1 MDPYLETSTWMNFH
15 TLLCAEMV
23 RQLGPKIRPRYLARA
38 TEQSYTEIAVEP
50 DGQRRPSLPDV
61 NVLESAPGPGRGGA
75 AAVAIVAAPVRVP
88 TIMPVKIP
96 HAAVE
101 IRDRLKRRLVTA
113 IELLSPTNKC
123 GVGRKEYLK
132 KRRRL
137 LRSEAHLVE
146 IDLLRAGRRVPM
158 ERSLPP
164 APYYVYVG
172 REESRPMT
180 DVWPIRLDQPLP
192 QIPIPLLEGD
202 PDVMLDLQSAL
213 TVVYDISDYGLE
225 LDYTKPPVAP
235 LTPEESTWLVHHLH
249 AAGLRR

>member
-50 DGQRRPSLPDV
+50 DEENSRPSPDV
-61 NVLESAPGPGRGGA
+61 NVFESAAGPGRGGA

-88 TIMPVKIP
+88 TVMPVRIL

-113 IELLSPTNKC
+113 IEVLSSTNKH
-123 GVGRKEYLK
+123 GVGRREYLK
-132 KRRRL
+132 KRRRI

-146 IDLLRAGRRVPM
+146 IDLLHAGRRIPM
-158 ERSLPP
+158 ERTLPP

-192 QIPIPLLEGD
+192 QIPIPLLAGD
-202 PDVMLDLQSAL
+202 ADVMLDLQQAL
-213 TVVYDISDYGLE
+213 TAVYDISDYGLE
-225 LDYTKPPVAP
+225 LDYSKPPGVP

-249 AAGLRR
+249 TAGLRH